1 MPPLGLWG
9 ADAGGVGRTGPETR
23 TTDMADPS
31 RTTRKRVWG
40 PKTLPRAH
48 PLASLFF
55 SLLRSPLVYLWG
67 LRGICTEA
75 GAAIGSHLSS
85 ADEPHQV

>member
-23 TTDMADPS
+23 TTGIADAS
-31 RTTRKRVWG
+31 RTTRKTVWG
-40 PKTLPRAH
+40 PRTLPRAH

-55 SLLRSPLVYLWG
+55 SLLHSSLVYLWS
-67 LRGICTEA
+67 LRGVCTEA
-75 GAAIGSHLSS
+75 GAAIGSHLRSTG
-85 ADEPHQV
+85 ELHQV